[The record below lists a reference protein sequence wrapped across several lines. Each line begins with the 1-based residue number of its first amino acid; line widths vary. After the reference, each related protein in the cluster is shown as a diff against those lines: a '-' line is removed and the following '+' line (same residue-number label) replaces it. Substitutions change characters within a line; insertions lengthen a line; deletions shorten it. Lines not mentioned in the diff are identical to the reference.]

1 MRAVTPALPAVDQID
16 SPRLIL
22 RDGTVASVRIA
33 SAADRNAIRAFFH
46 ELSPESRRKRFFT
59 AAMPADAL
67 ITRLADSSDPST
79 ALTLIVQRFHP
90 PAAAADGDAAA
101 APAGSN
107 EDVRPVAIASYFA
120 EHGRVAEI
128 AFAVA
133 EEFQGKGL
141 ATLLLERLAVL
152 ASQNGFEKFQ
162 ASTLAENVPMLEVF
176 RDSGFEIR
184 SKTSAGVVDLQL
196 TLTPSTE
203 GVRLAEMRDRI
214 ATALSLEPMLA
225 PRAVAVV
232 GASREPGS
240 IGRRVLEALRNGG
253 FAGAIHPVNPKVAEI
268 DGLACYPSARALPP
282 GVDLA
287 VIAVP
292 AAAVLQVVDDCAAA
306 GVKSLV
312 VISAGFAEAGE
323 SGRTLQRTLVERVR
337 NYGMR
342 MVGPNCM
349 GIVNAAAEVRLNAS
363 FSPLMPP
370 SGHVSLLSQSGAL
383 GIAILQLARERQVGL
398 STFVSVG
405 NKADVSGNDLLQ
417 YWESDQHTS
426 VILLYLESFGNP
438 RRFARIAR
446 RIGLAKPIVAVKAGR
461 TRAGSRAAGSHTA
474 ALAASDV
481 AVNALFH
488 QSGVIRADTIDEMF
502 DVAACLDA
510 QPLPEGRRVGIVTNA
525 GGPGI
530 LAVDACEAAGL
541 TVVEFSEA
549 TRARL
554 SAFLPP
560 EASIGNPVD
569 MIASAGPDEYRRA
582 IEAVV
587 TSPDVD
593 AVIVI
598 FTPVDA
604 NTADRIL
611 AAIRDGIAA
620 GRRAG
625 ARHKPVLACVMAE
638 PGALA
643 PLEIVDPQAPPGATH
658 ERVPAY
664 AFPENAARAIGKV
677 AAYAAW
683 RREPPALFW
692 GFDDIH
698 TADARDVCGAVLEAR
713 GDSWLTPEETRRVL
727 NAFGLPLLPTV
738 LARSADDAAALA
750 GIFGLPVVAKV
761 QSRKL
766 LHKSDAGAV
775 RVGLGSERAV
785 RAAFKDLSALA
796 AAEGAAEASEGEG
809 VVLQP
814 MITGGVETMI
824 GITDDPLFGPLVG
837 FGLGGVHV
845 EVLGDVQFRVAP
857 LTDRDADE
865 LLHGIRGYKL
875 LQGYRG
881 HPPADLD
888 ALRELLLRIA
898 RLAED
903 VPEIAE
909 LDLNPVIALPPGN
922 GCRIVDARIRVAA
935 RRAHRR
941 TPQLAAVAVPT

>member
-1 MRAVTPALPAVDQID
+1 VRPVTPALPAVDQID
-16 SPRLIL
+16 TPRLIL
-22 RDGTVASVRIA
+22 RDGTVASVRVA
-33 SAADRNAIRAFFH
+33 NAADREAIRAFFR

-59 AAMPADAL
+59 SAMPTDEL
-67 ITRLADSSDPST
+67 IARLADSTDPAA

-90 PAAAADGDAAA
+90 VAAIASLDDAAA
-101 APAGSN
+101 ASHI
-107 EDVRPVAIASYFA
+107 EDVRPIAVASYFA
-120 EHGRVAEI
+120 VSGRVAEV

-133 EEFQGKGL
+133 EDFQGKGL
-141 ATLLLERLAVL
+141 ATLLLERLAAL
-152 ASQNGFEKFQ
+152 ASQHGFEKFQ
-162 ASTLAENVPMLEVF
+162 ASTLAENQAMLEVF

-196 TLTPSTE
+196 TLTPSAE
-203 GVRLAEMRDRI
+203 GVRLAETRDRV
-214 ATALSLEPMLA
+214 ATARSLGPLLA
-225 PRAVAVV
+225 PRAVAVI
-232 GASREPGS
+232 GASREPAS
-240 IGRRVLEALRNGG
+240 IGRRVLEALRGGG
-253 FAGAIHPVNPKVAEI
+253 FTGVIYPVNPKVAEI
-268 DGLACYPSARALPP
+268 DGLACYASARALPT

-292 AAAVLQVVDDCAAA
+292 AAAVLDVVDDCAAA
-306 GVKSLV
+306 HVKSLV

-323 SGRTLQRTLVERVR
+323 GGRTLQRALVERVR
-337 NYGMR
+337 NFGMR

-349 GIVNAAAEVRLNAS
+349 GVVNAAAAVRLNAS
-363 FSPLMPP
+363 FSPLMPLA
-370 SGHVSLLSQSGAL
+370 GRVSLLSQSGAL
-383 GIAILQLARERQVGL
+383 GIAILQLAHERKVGL

-417 YWESDQHTS
+417 YWESDPATA

-446 RIGLAKPIVAVKAGR
+446 RIGRTKPIVAVKAGR

-502 DVAACLDA
+502 DIAACLEA

-541 TVVEFSEA
+541 SVVEFSET

-554 SAFLPP
+554 STFLPA

-569 MIASAGPDEYRRA
+569 MIASAGPAEYRRA
-582 IEAVV
+582 IETLV

-593 AVIVI
+593 SAIVI

-604 NTADRIL
+604 KTADQIL
-611 AAIRDGIAA
+611 GAIRDGIAA

-625 ARHKPVLACVMAE
+625 ARNKPVLACVMAE
-638 PGALA
+638 PGVLA
-643 PLEIVDPQAPPGATH
+643 PLEIVDPSSPAASPH
-658 ERVPAY
+658 EKVPAY
-664 AFPENAARAIGKV
+664 AFPENAARALGKI
-677 AAYAAW
+677 AAYASW
-683 RREPPALFW
+683 RTEPPGLLW

-698 TADARDVCGAVLEAR
+698 ISDARDVCAAVLDAR
-713 GDSWLTPEETRRVL
+713 GDDWLTTEEVRRVL

-738 LARSADDAAALA
+738 LARSADEAAALA
-750 GIFGLPVVAKV
+750 SIFGFPVVAKL

-775 RVGLGSERAV
+775 RVGLASERAV
-785 RAAFKDLSALA
+785 RAAFKELSAIA
-796 AAEGAAEASEGEG
+796 AANGVNEPPDGDG

-814 MITGGVETMI
+814 MIAGGVETMI
-824 GITDDPLFGPLVG
+824 GITDDPLFGPLIG

-865 LLHGIRGYKL
+865 LLHGIRGSRL

-888 ALRELLLRIA
+888 ALRELLLRVA

-922 GCRIVDARIRVAA
+922 GCRIVDTRIRVAS
-935 RRAHRR
+935 RRTHRR
-941 TPQLAAVAVPT
+941 PQPAAVAAGA